1 MLIAALISLSVSV
14 VSRNN
19 CCQLLFVLWLVYQWS
34 PVIVVNFISFSSI
47 VAPSYT
53 QLYLVLFI
61 HYKHDPPRL
70 ALLPAGM

>member
-1 MLIAALISLSVSV
+1 MLIALISSSVSV
-14 VSRNN
+14 VSSHD

-47 VAPSYT
+47 VALSYT

-70 ALLPAGM
+70 ALLPDGM